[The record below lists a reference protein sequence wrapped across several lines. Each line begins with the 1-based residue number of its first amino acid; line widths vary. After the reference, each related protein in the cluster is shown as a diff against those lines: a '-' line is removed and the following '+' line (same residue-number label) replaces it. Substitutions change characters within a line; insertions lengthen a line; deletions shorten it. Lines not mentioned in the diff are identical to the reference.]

1 MINIYDNVNA
11 VATDLRET
19 AQYKTLRDAVEA
31 LNADAAAKDVF
42 QRFQAAQMQINQAMQ
57 AGQEPEAAQV
67 AEWQEIAGEMDK
79 HDSLKKMMEAEQA
92 VNQSLMEINNI
103 ITKPIA
109 ELYGQD

>member
-31 LNADAAAKDVF
+31 LNGNAEAKAVF
-42 QRFQAAQMQINQAMQ
+42 QRFQQAQMEINQSMQ
-57 AGQEPEAAQV
+57 AGQEPAPEQV
-67 AEWQEIAGEMDK
+67 AAWQGIAGEMDK
-79 HDSLKKMMEAEQA
+79 HDALKTMMEAEQA
-92 VNQSLMEINNI
+92 VNQLLMEINNI

>member
-31 LNADAAAKDVF
+31 LKAAAAAKDVF

-92 VNQSLMEINNI
+92 VNQLLMEINNI

>member
-11 VATDLRET
+11 VAADLRET

-57 AGQEPEAAQV
+57 AGQEPEAAQD

-79 HDSLKKMMEAEQA
+79 RDSLKKMMEAEQA
-92 VNQSLMEINNI
+92 VNQLLMEINNI

>member
-1 MINIYDNVNA
+1 MKFIHA
-11 VATDLRET
+11 ADLHLGNPFVGL
-19 AQYKTLRDAVEA
+19 ANK
-31 LNADAAAKDVF
+31 
-42 QRFQAAQMQINQAMQ
+42 INQAMQ

-92 VNQSLMEINNI
+92 VNQLLMEINNI

>member
-1 MINIYDNVNA
+1 
-11 VATDLRET
+11 
-19 AQYKTLRDAVEA
+19 
-31 LNADAAAKDVF
+31 
-42 QRFQAAQMQINQAMQ
+42 MQ

-92 VNQSLMEINNI
+92 VNQLLMEINNI